1 MGNLLL
7 IYIDL
12 LPTVTSRMMP
22 RLLPEAIWLLT
33 HYEFSV
39 GQKVSLTVVI
49 LFQVMPA
56 QMDIAVLANGDI
68 KTFSADHLVS
78 IVFHL

>member
-1 MGNLLL
+1 MGNLLF
-7 IYIDL
+7 IDIDF
-12 LPTVTSRMMP
+12 LPTVASRMIP
-22 RLLPEAIWLLT
+22 RLLPEAIWPLT

-68 KTFSADHLVS
+68 KTFSADHLVP

>member
-1 MGNLLL
+1 MGNVLL
-7 IYIDL
+7 IYIDF
-12 LPTVTSRMMP
+12 LPMVVRRMTP
-22 RLLPEAIWLLT
+22 RLLPAAVWPLA
-33 HYEFSV
+33 HDEFSV

-68 KTFSADHLVS
+68 KTFSADHLVP